1 MKSNLPPQD
10 SAPLSAAENKTDVPV
25 VPQANGLN
33 EANTA
38 GDARSSSYA
47 AGASSAG
54 ASAAGAYSSG
64 VEEPNS
70 VGGPKNISLNGG
82 RGGRSLNDPFATA
95 LSQDDEATINWR
107 EIFTMLRRRRRIIG
121 AVFASV
127 VLLGLL
133 VTRLTKPV
141 YQAVA
146 TLELIIPQQAGGS
159 SNELPGL
166 TDLLDNTRARSL
178 ATQVAVIQSGGV
190 LEAAR
195 KRLPSAAAETIGRF
209 NRLDVQPISETDII
223 GVTVQSN
230 DPTAASDYAK
240 AICAE
245 YIAQSKKQ
253 SRENINAATS
263 YVNDRLDL
271 VRIDLDKAR
280 GALRDFQ
287 NKNKTINLVVEADSG
302 IKVLGNAQAALAEFL
317 AEQQADAAEL
327 SALRTNMAKLA
338 PTLTS
343 PSGIVRNTSVEAMK
357 ANLTELELERVKQ
370 SKEYAP
376 GSEIMQSLDSRISTI
391 RSNMA
396 KEAQTQIASW
406 AIRDNPVHALQAQ
419 TAAALQA
426 KVWANESKAR
436 ALRSSLE
443 NQKVQLAKVPA
454 LQYRFSQLMT
464 DMQTLQ
470 NTYELLNEKSISLRL
485 QQESSAPAARLLPGA
500 IFGEKISPRTMSNLL
515 GSIILGLVISIALAA
530 LIDRL
535 DDRVHSQ
542 QDAEHSSGLPILAQI
557 PYLQDK
563 TQQSLLGNMNESTAL
578 LESYRM
584 LRTNIEFSSL
594 GQPLRSIVVTSTQPN
609 EGKSTTT
616 ADLAIAMALD
626 DKKVILVDAD
636 LRRPTLHE
644 LFNLPNRIG
653 FTNVVAKTATLE
665 EALQET
671 PVPGLYF
678 LSSGPAPP
686 NPTEL
691 LNSRSARAVW
701 AQIINECDLALIDTP
716 PALVM
721 ADAQIVTS
729 LMDAVILVISMQEA
743 GRRDIERTS
752 ALLGRTGTP
761 VLGAVLN
768 KTRAENNDYYYNKN
782 RYYGAYVKK

>member
-1 MKSNLPPQD
+1 MKSNLPPQE
-10 SAPLSAAENKTDVPV
+10 SAPITSAEDETDVQVMPKSNGHSE
-25 VPQANGLN
+25 ANGTN
-33 EANTA
+33 EV
-38 GDARSSSYA
+38 RSSSNA
-47 AGASSAG
+47 VGA
-54 ASAAGAYSSG
+54 SG

-82 RGGRSLNDPFATA
+82 RGGRSLNDPFVTA

-121 AVFASV
+121 AVFISV

-141 YQAVA
+141 YQAAA
-146 TLELIIPQQAGGS
+146 TLELIIPQQAGGN

-166 TDLLDNTRARSL
+166 SDLLDNTRARSL
-178 ATQVAVIQSGGV
+178 ATQVAVIQSGGL
-190 LEAAR
+190 LEAAK
-195 KRLPSAAAETIGRF
+195 KRLTLAKRETINRF
-209 NRLDVQPISETDII
+209 NRLDVQPIAETDII
-223 GVTVQSN
+223 GVRVQSN
-230 DPTAASDYAK
+230 DPAASSDYAK

-253 SRENINAATS
+253 SRENINSATS
-263 YVNDRLDL
+263 YVNDRLKL
-271 VRIDLDKAR
+271 VLIDLDKAR

-287 NKNKTINLVVEADSG
+287 DENKTINLAAEVEKGIGMLGESKASLVATEAEMKADS
-302 IKVLGNAQAALAEFL
+302 
-317 AEQQADAAEL
+317 AEL
-327 SALRTNMAKLA
+327 TAVRASMAKLPA
-338 PTLTS
+338 TLTR
-343 PSGIVRNTSVEAMK
+343 PAGIVRNTSVIAMK
-357 ANLTELELERVKQ
+357 ENLTELELERVKQ

-376 GSEIMQSLDSRISTI
+376 GSEVMKSLDARISTI
-391 RSNMA
+391 RTNMA
-396 KEAQTQIASW
+396 KEAQTQISSW
-406 AIRDNPVHALQAQ
+406 AIQDNPIRAMQAQ
-419 TAAALQA
+419 SAATLQA
-426 KVWANESKAR
+426 KVWANESRSR
-436 ALRSSLE
+436 ALKDSLE
-443 NQKVQLAKVPA
+443 EQKLELAKVPA

-464 DMQTLQ
+464 DMATLQ
-470 NTYELLNEKSISLRL
+470 STYELLNEKSISLRL
-485 QQESSAPAARLLPGA
+485 QQESSAPAARLMPGA
-500 IFGEKISPRTMSNLL
+500 IYGEKISPRVMSNLL

-535 DDRVHSQ
+535 DDRVHSR

-557 PYLQDK
+557 PYMQDK
-563 TQQSLLGNMNESTAL
+563 TQQSLLTTMNESTAL

-594 GQPLRSIVVTSTQPN
+594 GQPLRSLVVTSTQPN

-671 PVPGLYF
+671 SVPGLYF

-691 LNSRSARAVW
+691 LNSRSARGVW

-729 LMDAVILVISMQEA
+729 LMDAVILIISMQEA

-752 ALLGRTGTP
+752 ALLARTGTP

>member
-1 MKSNLPPQD
+1 MKSNSPQE
-10 SAPLSAAENKTDVPV
+10 SAPITAADNKSEVAAVSQVNSNSESNSASDVRG
-25 VPQANGLN
+25 A
-33 EANTA
+33 
-38 GDARSSSYA
+38 SYA
-47 AGASSAG
+47 VGAA
-54 ASAAGAYSSG
+54 G
-64 VEEPNS
+64 VEESNS
-70 VGGPKNISLNGG
+70 VGGPKNISHNSV

-107 EIFTMLRRRRRIIG
+107 EIFTMLRRRRRVIG
-121 AVFASV
+121 AVFITV
-127 VLLGLL
+127 ILLGLL

-141 YQAVA
+141 YQAAA
-146 TLELIIPQQAGGS
+146 TLELIIPQQAGGG

-190 LEAAR
+190 LEAAK
-195 KRLPSAAAETIGRF
+195 KRLSPAVVESINRF
-209 NRLDVQPISETDII
+209 NRLDVQPIAETDII
-223 GVTVQSN
+223 GVSVQSN
-230 DPTAASDYAK
+230 NPAAATDYAK
-240 AICAE
+240 AICDE
-245 YIAQSKKQ
+245 YIEQSRKQ

-263 YVNDRLDL
+263 YVTDRLNL

-287 NKNKTINLVVEADSG
+287 DKNKIINLMTEADSG
-302 IKVLGNAQAALAEFL
+302 IMILGDSKKSLAATDAEM
-317 AEQQADAAEL
+317 QADSAEL
-327 SALRTNMAKLA
+327 AAVRANMAKL
-338 PTLTS
+338 PVTLTR
-343 PSGIVRNTSVEAMK
+343 PAGIIRNTSVVAMK
-357 ANLTELELERVKQ
+357 DSLTELELERVKQ

-376 GSEIMQSLDSRISTI
+376 GSEVMRSLDSRIATI
-391 RSNMA
+391 RTNMG
-396 KEAQTQIASW
+396 KEAQTQISSW
-406 AIRDNPVHALQAQ
+406 AIQDNPVRAMQAQ
-419 TAAALQA
+419 SAAVLQA
-426 KVWANESKAR
+426 KVWANESRSR
-436 ALRSSLE
+436 ALTAALE
-443 NQKVQLAKVPA
+443 NQKRELAKVPA

-464 DMQTLQ
+464 DMSTLQ
-470 NTYELLNEKSISLRL
+470 STYVLLNEKSISLRL
-485 QQESSAPAARLLPGA
+485 QQESSAPAARLMPGM
-500 IFGEKISPRTMSNLL
+500 IYSQKISPRVLSNLL

-671 PVPGLYF
+671 SVPGLYF

-752 ALLGRTGTP
+752 ALLSRTGTP